1 MPVPAAVF
9 RTYLPC
15 PELRPYICGY
25 MTLTREGAEPERTTL
40 RTLPDG
46 SQESRFNSTDPLLT
60 CMPPAAHQCISFN
73 FGDTWKVR
81 SGGRPT
87 LTPRTGW
94 VSGATTKRG
103 TFDIPRRAET
113 IDVLFHSGVAHNFL
127 RVPADALTDQ
137 VVPLDELWGASAR
150 QLASQLAECPAMVE
164 RVRRLEQE
172 LLRRLRGLRW
182 MNVELGPLTRLI
194 ERERGVVTVERLTG
208 LSGWSRQH
216 LARKFRQQVGV
227 SPKQFCRYTRF
238 HALLTRAY
246 LTRRPDWAALAAEFG
261 YYDQAHLIA
270 EFKEFT
276 GLTPSQFF
284 QPSAVSP
291 ALAAD

>member
-1 MPVPAAVF
+1 
-9 RTYLPC
+9 
-15 PELRPYICGY
+15 
-25 MTLTREGAEPERTTL
+25 MTLTREGAEPERITL

-46 SQESRFNSTDPLLT
+46 SQESRFNSADPLLT
-60 CMPPAAHQCISFN
+60 CMPPAARQCISFN
-73 FGDTWKVR
+73 FGDAWKVR
-81 SGGRPT
+81 SGGHPV
-87 LTPRTGW
+87 LAPRTGW
-94 VSGATTKRG
+94 ASGAMTERG

-137 VVPLDELWGASAR
+137 VVPLDDLWGAGAQ
-150 QLASQLAECPAMVE
+150 QLADQLAECSAVME
-164 RVRRLEQE
+164 RVRLIEQE
-172 LLRRLRGLRW
+172 LVRRLRALRW

-194 ERERGVVTVERLTG
+194 ERERGVVTVEQLTR

-238 HALLTRAY
+238 HALLTQAY
-246 LTRRPDWAALAAEFG
+246 LTPRPDWATLAAEFG

-284 QPSAVSP
+284 HPPAAAP

>member
-1 MPVPAAVF
+1 MPLPAAVF
-9 RTYLPC
+9 RTYPAC

-25 MTLTREGAEPERTTL
+25 MTLTREGSEPERTTL

-46 SQESRFNSTDPLLT
+46 SHESRVNSADPLLT
-60 CMPPAAHQCISFN
+60 TMPPAAHQCISFN

-87 LTPRTGW
+87 LTPRTVW
-94 VSGATTKRG
+94 ASGAMTERG

-113 IDVLFHSGVAHNFL
+113 IDVMFHSGVAHNFL
-127 RVPADALTDQ
+127 RVPASELTDR
-137 VVPLDELWGASAR
+137 VVALDDLWGAAAR
-150 QLASQLAECPAMVE
+150 RLVDQLAESSVMVE
-164 RVRRLEQE
+164 RVRLLEQE
-172 LLRRLRGLRW
+172 LVRRLRALRW

-194 ERERGVVTVERLTG
+194 ERERGIVTVEQLSR
-208 LSGWSRQH
+208 LSGVSRQH
-216 LARKFRQQVGV
+216 LGRKFRQQVGV

-246 LTRRPDWAALAAEFG
+246 MKTRLDWAALAAEFG

-284 QPSAVSP
+284 QPSAAAP